1 MCGKAK
7 RWGWLIL
14 LLFLFPGK
22 SEGQD
27 HNRQF
32 IDVSGDITGLTAR
45 VIAVEAEVESLKDKI
60 TRDLEDLVGRIE
72 KLEDKPAP
80 TPVAEVVK
88 GNFPAPAN
96 QAVKSGSSSG
106 SFQKIP
112 QSSASGPYA
121 NFPVSSG
128 PHWTYPGSH
137 NDPTGV
143 HIKNHLANEIHGI
156 NTSGMSKEQMLSL
169 HDSLHEGR
177 VSNTQPTPVQQTT
190 YSTRSYSTS
199 TYRTCPPGGCPSERR
214 GIFGRRKG

>member
-1 MCGKAK
+1 MYKAK
-7 RWGWLIL
+7 ILGLVTLFL
-14 LLFLFPGK
+14 LLPGN

-45 VIAVEAEVESLKDKI
+45 VVEVETRMDDLQDKI
-60 TRDLEDLVGRIE
+60 TREIEEMVGRIE
-72 KLEDKPAP
+72 KLEAKPVP
-80 TPVAEVVK
+80 TPVAEVSK

-96 QAVKSGSSSG
+96 QTVKSGGSSGGSSG

-112 QSSASGPYA
+112 QSSALGPYA
-121 NFPVSSG
+121 NFPATYG
-128 PHWTYPGSH
+128 PHWTHPGTIESH
-137 NDPTGV
+137 LQST
-143 HIKNHLANEIHGI
+143 HGI

-190 YSTRSYSTS
+190 YSTKSYSTS
-199 TYRTCPPGGCPSERR
+199 SYRTCPPGGCPSERR